1 MCIEFCV
8 SVVKSNGITASDIP
22 DIDRSMPL
30 IVQYIVN
37 AKEIPTRP

>member
-8 SVVKSNGITASDIP
+8 SVVKSNGITTSDIP
-22 DIDRSMPL
+22 DIDRSMPV